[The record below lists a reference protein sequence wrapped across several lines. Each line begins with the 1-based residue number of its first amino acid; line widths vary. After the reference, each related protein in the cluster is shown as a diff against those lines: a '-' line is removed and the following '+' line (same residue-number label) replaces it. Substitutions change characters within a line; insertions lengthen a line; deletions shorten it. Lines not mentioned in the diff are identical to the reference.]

1 MKHFLLPGFLL
12 LTLLSGGIISAQG
25 LDGYGGGP
33 VIYVKLFNDGEYGKQ
48 LSFIVH
54 STSTHLYYQ
63 DWQAGIIPT
72 ERAVEDAYSVWL
84 VQDMEGEFSEVDKRE
99 WQEVAKQRRGI
110 EVDWDL
116 VVDLVAIPFDAVGD
130 AATGLYYVCKGDY
143 ESAMYSVIAI
153 VVPFANGQM
162 LRGGRYLVKKGVR
175 GAERLMELTPD
186 EIWKL
191 KPGLRGEL
199 IEDILVKTRYKAS
212 RGFTHMR
219 EASWYWPIFDVVKDD
234 MIISIKTTQA
244 TQGFGS
250 LYANIRD
257 LRWLVQSQKTL
268 NGSTVI
274 QKARLD
280 IYVPVDYDKSLL
292 NEVQS
297 FGRSLGVEVKLL
309 TF

>member
-1 MKHFLLPGFLL
+1 MKHFLLPVFILL
-12 LTLLSGGIISAQG
+12 ALLPGGIISAQG

-72 ERAVEDAYSVWL
+72 ERAVEDAYCVWL

-219 EASWYWPIFDVVKDD
+219 EASWYWPVFDVVKDD

-250 LYANIRD
+250 LIDNIRELD
-257 LRWLVQSQKTL
+257 WLVKTQKTL
-268 NGSTVI
+268 NGDQVI
-274 QKARLD
+274 RKARLD
-280 IYVPVDYDKSLL
+280 IYVPQGYDVGQLARVEEMAAGTSVD
-292 NEVQS
+292 
-297 FGRSLGVEVKLL
+297 VKI
-309 TF
+309 FYF